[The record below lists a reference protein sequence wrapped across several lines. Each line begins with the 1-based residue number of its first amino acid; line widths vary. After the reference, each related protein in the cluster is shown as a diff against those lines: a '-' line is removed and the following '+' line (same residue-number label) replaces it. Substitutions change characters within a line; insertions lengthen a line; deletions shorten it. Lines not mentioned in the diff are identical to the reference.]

1 MSHEGGLEAV
11 RVLEGR
17 QEAEALSEIETL
29 VQKRRAP
36 LSFWSC
42 IRFQSHDYCYL

>member
-17 QEAEALSEIETL
+17 QEAEALSKT
-29 VQKRRAP
+29 
-36 LSFWSC
+36 
-42 IRFQSHDYCYL
+42 